1 MSLASLLSPIQ
12 ATHTLL
18 TSRVVHQSL
27 YPYTLFTTLHAIRVT
42 VAFQNN
48 VRASSNKGKLTWG
61 NYISGYLIMAWG
73 GSFIAHLLMSLP
85 PPILYNYQPYVNYI
99 SVHLLA
105 TAFFHVYPNALDM
118 QILDSLFT
126 PLDAI
131 LRSTAVAS
139 HLRILTSG
147 ALPPT
152 HAPMVISSITP
163 ILIGAIAASG
173 GGVLAGTM
181 KTWTNDWSFGTF
193 SIFKVGVGMLGS
205 TDVWSGGLA
214 GFLFTFLTRPTLYP
228 ALVKL
233 TGITL
238 AKAEDESKLP
248 IQIMSPGHA
257 QAVTT
262 LVLIGVFSWKTFN
275 VHYLPRAK
283 VAAKKVVESKSEKQP
298 KSPTKKQ

>member
-1 MSLASLLSPIQ
+1 MSLSSLLSPIQ
-12 ATHTLL
+12 ATQNLL
-18 TSRVVHQSL
+18 TSRAVHESL
-27 YPYTLFTTLHAIRVT
+27 YPYTLFTTIHALRVT

-48 VRASSNKGKLTWG
+48 VRVSSNKGKLTWG

-73 GSFIAHLLMSLP
+73 GSVIAHLLMSLP
-85 PPILYNYQPYVNYI
+85 PPVLYNYQPYINYI

-105 TAFFHVYPNALDM
+105 TAFFHAFPNALDM

-126 PLDAI
+126 PIDGI

-139 HLRILTSG
+139 TLRILTSG
-147 ALPPT
+147 ALPLT
-152 HAPMVISSITP
+152 HAPLAISPVTP
-163 ILIGAIAASG
+163 IIIGAIAASG
-173 GGVLAGTM
+173 GGVLAGTL

-228 ALVKL
+228 TLVKL

-238 AKAEDESKLP
+238 VKAEEESKLP

-257 QAVTT
+257 QAFTT
-262 LVLIGVFSWKTFN
+262 LVLIAVFGWKTFN
-275 VHYLPRAK
+275 VHYLPQAK
-283 VAAKKVVESKSEKQP
+283 VSTKKAIESNSAKQA
-298 KSPTKKQ
+298 KSPSKQQ